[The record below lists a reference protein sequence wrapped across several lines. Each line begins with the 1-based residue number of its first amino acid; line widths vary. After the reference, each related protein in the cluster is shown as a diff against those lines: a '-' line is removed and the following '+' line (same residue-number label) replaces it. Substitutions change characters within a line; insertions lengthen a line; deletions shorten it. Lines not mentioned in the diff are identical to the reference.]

1 MKISKSQLKRIIKE
15 ELENVIQE
23 NKLPENAVEN
33 PESYCIKPGN
43 SYLVDEGGAGSGWA
57 TLYVVT
63 QGSKA
68 MALKTIKI
76 SEKQKAV
83 LLQK

>member
-1 MKISKSQLKRIIKE
+1 MKITKSQLKRIIKE

-43 SYLVDEGGAGSGWA
+43 SYLVDEGGARSGWA
-57 TLYVVT
+57 NH
-63 QGSKA
+63 KI
-68 MALKTIKI
+68 TIKTNY
-76 SEKQKAV
+76 SRRVGRGAK
-83 LLQK
+83 